1 MNRAADWSLSSCTGF
16 LQQRQFFQSTNLER
30 KPRVSTL
37 KRARVNVRPKRPT
50 PIVALKLKTK
60 SIFQRGSAIS
70 RRGSDTALNTRAPLP
85 LPPRLRV
92 PSEATAHKRRSQF
105 YCGISHYRL
114 TLFRVRPQPKLSFVK
129 KKYIKPFPIFVN
141 GCLT

>member
-37 KRARVNVRPKRPT
+37 KRARVKVRPKRPT

-70 RRGSDTALNTRAPLP
+70 RRGSDTALNTGAPLP

-129 KKYIKPFPIFVN
+129 KNIYQTIPDFR
-141 GCLT
+141 